1 MKKRTKRLKLLKGEK
16 FMYFLLLALFVAIPV
31 VNVFSKSLV
40 SKTNIEVE
48 KLQNKIDKQKNNN
61 EALSMQINELASLE
75 NIENIANQYGLS
87 YNNSN
92 ILTVKGEEGK

>member
-1 MKKRTKRLKLLKGEK
+1 
-16 FMYFLLLALFVAIPV
+16 
-31 VNVFSKSLV
+31 
-40 SKTNIEVE
+40 
-48 KLQNKIDKQKNNN
+48 
-61 EALSMQINELASLE
+61 MQINELASLE